1 MWQLALRHKLAKIKA
16 KWSHE
21 PIHENL
27 LCAWHAS
34 DLSLKQN
41 WQHTPFLVVDLET
54 SSLSANKGEILSIG
68 WVPIHQGRIR
78 LQQAKHVFIQNAQSV
93 GDSAIIHQIRDCQLE
108 DGASLANALDAFL
121 LAAQGHVLVFHHKTL
136 DLQFLNQ
143 ACLKTCRAKLYLPTV
158 DTLALEKKHLDF
170 IGQPIQ
176 KGDLTLSQSRT
187 RYGLP
192 HFPAHNALTDAIATA
207 ELLLAIIAHKGD
219 HVTLGQLLS

>member
-1 MWQLALRHKLAKIKA
+1 MWHLALKHTLAKLKA
-16 KWSHE
+16 KWLHQT
-21 PIHENL
+21 IHSNL

-34 DLSLKQN
+34 DLPLKQK

-54 SSLSANKGEILSIG
+54 SSLSVSDGEILSIG

-78 LQQAKHVFIQNAQSV
+78 LQQAKHLFIQNAQSV
-93 GDSAIIHQIRDCQLE
+93 GDSATIHQIRDCQLE
-108 DGASLANALDAFL
+108 NGALLAKALDEFL

-136 DLQFLNQ
+136 DLQFLNH
-143 ACLKTCRAKLYLPTV
+143 ACLNICHAKLYLPTI

-170 IGQPIQ
+170 IGRPIQ
-176 KGDLTLSQSRT
+176 KGDLTLSQSRL

-192 HFPAHNALTDAIATA
+192 LFPAHNALTDAIATA

-219 HVTLGQLLS
+219 NVTLGQLLT